1 MPLYNININGTRY
14 EVDVESDKPLLWV
27 LRDELN
33 LTGTKYG
40 CGVGQCGACTVHLN
54 DTPVRSCSYA
64 ISGVGDN
71 KIVTIEGLAEN
82 GPQEIFDAWVDLNV
96 PQCGFC
102 QTGQIMSAVALF
114 RNNSKPSDEDI
125 DKAMS
130 GNICRCGTYYRIR
143 KAIKNL
149 DLEK

>member
-14 EVDVESDKPLLWV
+14 EVDVESNKPLLWV

-54 DTPVRSCSYA
+54 DTPVRSCSYV

-102 QTGQIMSAVALF
+102 QTGQIMSAVALL

>member
-1 MPLYNININGTRY
+1 MPLYIININGTRY

-33 LTGTKYG
+33 LTGTKFG

-54 DTPVRSCSYA
+54 GTPIRSCSYA
-64 ISGVGDN
+64 ISDVGES
-71 KIVTIEGLAEN
+71 KIVTIEGLAED
-82 GPQEIFDAWVDLNV
+82 GPQEIFNAWVDLNV

-102 QTGQIMSAVALF
+102 QTGQMMSAVALL
-114 RNNSKPSDEDI
+114 RNNPKPSDEDI

-130 GNICRCGTYYRIR
+130 GNFCRCGTYYRIR
-143 KAIKNL
+143 NAIK
-149 DLEK
+149 KAAGH